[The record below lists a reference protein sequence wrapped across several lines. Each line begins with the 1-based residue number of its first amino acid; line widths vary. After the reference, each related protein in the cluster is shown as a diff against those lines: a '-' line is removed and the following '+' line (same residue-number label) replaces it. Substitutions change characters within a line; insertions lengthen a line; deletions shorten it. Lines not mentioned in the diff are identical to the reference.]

1 MAIVGDAYVVVR
13 AITSG
18 VEKDIQNSFRGI
30 DRVAEKAGKQISNGV
45 NKGFSISGFKSSIFP
60 PKFAAEAAAA
70 KDAYAS
76 FTRAG
81 YAAIPAIT
89 ALAGIIGTLGTGL
102 ISLVSIIGGA
112 AIPTLAALGG
122 IFTSVAQAGG
132 VLKLAFS
139 GVLKAVQAGTKAS
152 RKSVSNTRAERDA
165 QRNLAKAYEDLAIA
179 QKDVNLARQTAIEQM
194 QQLGFDSEDA
204 AISEQKAALEL
215 EKARETLARVSDL
228 PPNSRARKEAQLA
241 FAEADL
247 NYRRAID
254 KNNDLKKAEAL
265 NATLGPDVATQV
277 ENSKVVVDAKRSELE
292 AERNL
297 IKATEAR
304 DLAAGGSEADA
315 YADALSNLS
324 KEAQHFV
331 KYLVS
336 IKDEFT
342 KLRDAAGQ
350 KLFPQLETAI
360 GNLVT
365 NLFPALKPLI
375 TETGNILGKVAIRI
389 SEVITS
395 SENIRRLESIWKT
408 NNKYIDSLGTA
419 VANLYEIFLI
429 LINAAKPLIDAFGEY
444 LKNVTGSWKE
454 TLKLDEATGKLA
466 DRFSIAQGILKDL
479 GTILGNVFG
488 GFKNLVKANVG
499 PGSGGQ
505 LFLEYFKKIS
515 LAFKN
520 LQTIDGKPLKEFF
533 AKAAENGVKLLGLLG
548 DIIGGFIRLA
558 DNKGLGIFLGQLRIV
573 NSIFSDIGEN
583 VDASLPSLGNFL
595 IEFSKTIKIFTSSN
609 SIQIFFDILTGVL
622 KTFNNIVQTP
632 IGKFFLMVS
641 AVLHPVLLAFG
652 SLVKIGGIIG
662 RVLVGM
668 GLSALK
674 FVTFL
679 KDIVFYAPAL
689 KALALQFAAPILVI
703 AAIATVLTLAYQKS
717 ELFRNAIS
725 NLVSVVGG
733 ALTSAFDKINSAINS
748 VAPNIGGIMGVFKTL
763 GDFIG
768 KYIVPLFS
776 VILVA
781 AINQVATVI
790 SSVIKVVGFLINAFG
805 GVASAV
811 GKAFTTVISVVKS
824 AINILISVWNNT
836 LGKLKITLPK
846 IGSFGGG
853 TIGFPTIP
861 TLAKG
866 GTVMPSAGG
875 TLAQIGEAGRAERVE
890 PLDPN
895 GLSKRDK
902 AMIETLAGGKGSGI
916 NITINPS
923 AGMDERELA
932 SIVSRQIAFQL
943 RKGAA

>member
-18 VEKDIQNSFRGI
+18 VERDIQNSFRGI
-30 DRVAEKAGKQISNGV
+30 DRIGEQAGKDLSNGI
-45 NKGFSISGFKSSIFP
+45 NKSFSRSGRGNIFSA
-60 PKFAAEAAAA
+60 KFLAEAAAA

-76 FTRAG
+76 LTRAG

-165 QRNLAKAYEDLAIA
+165 QRNLAKAYEDLAVA

-277 ENSKVVVDAKRSELE
+277 ENSKVVVDAKKAELE
-292 AERNL
+292 AQRNL
-297 IKATEAR
+297 IQATEAR
-304 DLAAGGSEADA
+304 DLAAGGSEASA

-336 IKDEFT
+336 MREEFY

>member
-18 VEKDIQNSFRGI
+18 VERDIQNSFRGI
-30 DRVAEKAGKQISNGV
+30 DKVGEKAGKEISNGV
-45 NKGFSISGFKSSIFP
+45 NKGFSISGFKSSLFP
-60 PKFAAEAAAA
+60 PKFAAEAVAA

-408 NNKYIDSLGTA
+408 NNTYIDSLGTA

-479 GTILGNVFG
+479 GTIFGNIFK
-488 GFKNLVKANVG
+488 GFANLVKANVG

-505 LFLEYFKKIS
+505 IFLDYFKKIS
-515 LAFKN
+515 LSFKN
-520 LQTIDGKPLKEFF
+520 LQTIDGKPLKDFF
-533 AKAAENGVKLLGLLG
+533 ADAAVNGVKLLGLLG

-558 DNKGLGIFLGQLRIV
+558 DNKGLGTFLDQLKVI
-573 NSIFSDIGEN
+573 NGIFSGIGEN

-595 IEFSKTIKIFTSSN
+595 IEFSKTIALFTSSN
-609 SIQIFFDILTGVL
+609 SISMFFDILTSVL
-622 KTFNNIVQTP
+622 KTLNAIASSP
-632 IGKFFLMVS
+632 IGKFFLMIS
-641 AVLHPVLLAFG
+641 AVIHPVLLAFG
-652 SLVKIGGIIG
+652 AIFKVGSFVVRVFGGIVIAIEKLVEIVRLVVIGFEALTAVLAAVGAGPFLVVGAIIAALVAGFVLLYKNSAAFRDLISTIGDVIKSGLGAAVDFVSTKFTSLISFITTLPSRIASAARGMWDGIKNAFKDAINWIISGWNKLQFKIPGFKIGPIG
-662 RVLVGM
+662 YNG
-668 GLSALK
+668 
-674 FVTFL
+674 F
-679 KDIVFYAPAL
+679 
-689 KALALQFAAPILVI
+689 
-703 AAIATVLTLAYQKS
+703 
-717 ELFRNAIS
+717 
-725 NLVSVVGG
+725 
-733 ALTSAFDKINSAINS
+733 
-748 VAPNIGGIMGVFKTL
+748 TL
-763 GDFIG
+763 G
-768 KYIVPLFS
+768 
-776 VILVA
+776 
-781 AINQVATVI
+781 
-790 SSVIKVVGFLINAFG
+790 
-805 GVASAV
+805 
-811 GKAFTTVISVVKS
+811 
-824 AINILISVWNNT
+824 
-836 LGKLKITLPK
+836 LP
-846 IGSFGGG
+846 
-853 TIGFPTIP
+853 PIP
-861 TLAKG
+861 ALAKG

>member
-30 DRVAEKAGKQISNGV
+30 DRVAEKAGQDLSNGV
-45 NKGFSISGFKSSIFP
+45 RRGYSKSGNIKLFKGISD
-60 PKFAAEAAAA
+60 AEAIAA
-70 KDAYAS
+70 KDVYAS
-76 FTRAG
+76 LTRAS
-81 YAAIPAIT
+81 YALVPAVT
-89 ALAGIIGTLGTGL
+89 AVAGIIGTLGTGL
-102 ISLVSIIGGA
+102 ISLVSIVGGA

-297 IKATEAR
+297 TKATEAR
-304 DLAAGGSEADA
+304 DLAAGGSQADA

-324 KEAQHFV
+324 VEAQNFV

-336 IKDEFT
+336 IKDEFK

-360 GNLVT
+360 QNLVT

-466 DRFSIAQGILKDL
+466 ERFSIAQGILKDL
-479 GTILGNVFG
+479 GTIFGNIFK
-488 GFKNLVKANVG
+488 GFANLVKANVG

-505 LFLEYFKKIS
+505 IFLDYFKKIS

-520 LQTIDGKPLKEFF
+520 LQTIDGRPLKDFF
-533 AKAAENGVKLLGLLG
+533 ADAAVNGKKLLDLLG
-548 DIIGGFIRLA
+548 AIIGGFIRLA
-558 DNKGLGIFLGQLRIV
+558 DNKGLGTFLDQLKVI
-573 NSIFSDIGEN
+573 NNIFSDIGEN
-583 VDASLPSLGNFL
+583 VDSSLPSFGGFL
-595 IEFSKTIKIFTSSN
+595 IEFSKTIKLLTNAVPIKVFFNTLTGILKIINAIIGNPVVQFLLDISGAFHGVFLALGLVSTGLLFALKLFKYFGILFDNIILVFKIFTFYIRLVVIGFQSLAAVLMANPLALIVVAVAALVAGFVLLYQN
-609 SIQIFFDILTGVL
+609 SAAFRDLISTIGDVIKNSLGAAVDFISTKFTSLVSFITTLPSRIASAARGMWDGIKNAFRDALNWIINGWNKLQFKIPGFKIG
-622 KTFNNIVQTP
+622 P
-632 IGKFFLMVS
+632 IGYNGF
-641 AVLHPVLLAFG
+641 
-652 SLVKIGGIIG
+652 
-662 RVLVGM
+662 
-668 GLSALK
+668 
-674 FVTFL
+674 
-679 KDIVFYAPAL
+679 
-689 KALALQFAAPILVI
+689 
-703 AAIATVLTLAYQKS
+703 
-717 ELFRNAIS
+717 
-725 NLVSVVGG
+725 
-733 ALTSAFDKINSAINS
+733 
-748 VAPNIGGIMGVFKTL
+748 TL
-763 GDFIG
+763 G
-768 KYIVPLFS
+768 
-776 VILVA
+776 
-781 AINQVATVI
+781 
-790 SSVIKVVGFLINAFG
+790 
-805 GVASAV
+805 
-811 GKAFTTVISVVKS
+811 
-824 AINILISVWNNT
+824 
-836 LGKLKITLPK
+836 LP
-846 IGSFGGG
+846 
-853 TIGFPTIP
+853 PIP